1 MTLANTTLAP
11 GEGTIGVMT
20 YSVLDS
26 DLPGPLV
33 NRVSVTGKPIVG
45 TDVSSEA
52 TVTVPLLDDESSLL
66 YLPILR
72 R

>member
-1 MTLANTTLAP
+1 
-11 GEGTIGVMT
+11 
-20 YSVLDS
+20 
-26 DLPGPLV
+26 V

-45 TDVSSEA
+45 TDVSSET

-66 YLPILR
+66 YLPIVR